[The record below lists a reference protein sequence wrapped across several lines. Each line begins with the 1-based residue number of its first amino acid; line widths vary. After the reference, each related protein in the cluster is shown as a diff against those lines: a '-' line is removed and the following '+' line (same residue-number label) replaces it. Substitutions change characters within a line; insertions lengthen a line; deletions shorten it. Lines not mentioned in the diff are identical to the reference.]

1 MTCYQDVSDEL
12 INAVTPFCVQHFI
25 EMAEPENKRPCFTS
39 FYLEPINREEKLR
52 DIERRL
58 REFVTT
64 SLDGWTIR
72 D

>member
-1 MTCYQDVSDEL
+1 LTCYQDLGDEL
-12 INAVTPFCVQHFI
+12 INAVTPFCAENFI
-25 EMAEPENKRPCFTS
+25 EMSEPENKLPCFIS
-39 FYLEPINREEKLR
+39 FYLEPINRDEKIR